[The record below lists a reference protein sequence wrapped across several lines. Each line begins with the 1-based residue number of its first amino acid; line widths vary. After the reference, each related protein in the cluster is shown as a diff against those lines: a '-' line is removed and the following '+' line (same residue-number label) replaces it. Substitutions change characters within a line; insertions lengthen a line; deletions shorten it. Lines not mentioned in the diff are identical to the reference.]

1 MTDVTGT
8 PFERRFSNL
17 PTNGSFFLPPK
28 QMIRV
33 RVWSSTYL
41 NLFCG
46 REKHCICCGAK
57 MSTAQEKRREERDF
71 FVINHSSYFFI
82 ECVFYC
88 LLQIHER
95 EELILSF
102 FAFKILQTS

>member
-41 NLFCG
+41 NLFVA
-46 REKHCICCGAK
+46 EK
-57 MSTAQEKRREERDF
+57 STA
-71 FVINHSSYFFI
+71 FVA
-82 ECVFYC
+82 V
-88 LLQIHER
+88 QR
-95 EELILSF
+95 
-102 FAFKILQTS
+102 